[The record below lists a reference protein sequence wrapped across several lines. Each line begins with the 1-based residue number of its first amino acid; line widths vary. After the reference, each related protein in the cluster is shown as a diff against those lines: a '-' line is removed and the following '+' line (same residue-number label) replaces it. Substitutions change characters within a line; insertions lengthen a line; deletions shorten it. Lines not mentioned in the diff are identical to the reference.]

1 MTTNK
6 KSSRK
11 QTLDCDWSQF
21 QEHLKANI
29 PWIVYDLKVE
39 NNKYLV
45 SKSSMNR
52 YVSRDDI
59 QKWQNE
65 KLLYIIKENDDKW
78 YSILLRHQFPEKE
91 EVEESAEYVPLKYQK
106 HGGIKNDEKPNITKD
121 NPQALKEIMKRESN
135 QAKDKNKN
143 DQKLNKD
150 NQQSEFKIVNQF
162 VFEGN
167 DELKRKF
174 KTQYDIFE
182 KENK

>member
-1 MTTNK
+1 MALDK
-6 KSSRK
+6 KSKKK
-11 QTLDCDWSQF
+11 QTLDCDWSHF
-21 QEHLKANI
+21 QEHLKANV

-39 NNKYLV
+39 NNKYQV
-45 SKSSMNR
+45 SKNLNR

-59 QKWQNE
+59 QKWYNE
-65 KLLYIIKENDDKW
+65 KYLYIIKENDDKW
-78 YSILLRHQFPEKE
+78 YSILLRHQFPEKDKI
-91 EVEESAEYVPLKYQK
+91 EESAEHIPLKYQK

-143 DQKLNKD
+143 DQRQNKD
-150 NQQSEFKIVNQF
+150 SEQNEFKIVNQF
-162 VFEGN
+162 VFIGN

-174 KTQYDIFE
+174 KTQFDIFE

>member
-1 MTTNK
+1 MSNKNQNK
-6 KSSRK
+6 KK
-11 QTLDCDWSQF
+11 QTLDCDWSHF

-29 PWIVYDLKVE
+29 PWIVYDLKLE
-39 NNKYLV
+39 NNKYLIP
-45 SKSSMNR
+45 SKTFNR
-52 YVSRDDI
+52 YVSKDDI

-65 KLLYIIKENDDKW
+65 KYLYIVKDKDDSW
-78 YSILLRHQFPEKE
+78 YSILLRYQFPEKDLI
-91 EVEESAEYVPLKYQK
+91 EESAEYVPLKYQK
-106 HGGIKNDEKPNITKD
+106 HGGIKADEKPNITRD

-143 DQKLNKD
+143 DQKQNKD
-150 NQQSEFKIVNQF
+150 AEQSEFKIVNQF
-162 VFEGN
+162 VFNGN